1 MVKYVISVLKKLVC
15 ALKRSKLKGH
25 DEYKPGKI
33 REILTQTV
41 FIHAGGL
48 SLTHTCKNGDFG
60 TVLQSAA
67 TRC

>member
-1 MVKYVISVLKKLVC
+1 M
-15 ALKRSKLKGH
+15 KGR
-25 DEYKPGKI
+25 DKYKPGKI

>member
-1 MVKYVISVLKKLVC
+1 MC